1 MHKALENGMVGAAFD
16 AAAAFVLQAA
26 LLQGTLSALV
36 YAIFGFW
43 P

>member
-1 MHKALENGMVGAAFD
+1 MAANDNAHYAVLAAF
-16 AAAAFVLQAA
+16 LQAA

-36 YAIFGFW
+36 WYAIFGSLIL